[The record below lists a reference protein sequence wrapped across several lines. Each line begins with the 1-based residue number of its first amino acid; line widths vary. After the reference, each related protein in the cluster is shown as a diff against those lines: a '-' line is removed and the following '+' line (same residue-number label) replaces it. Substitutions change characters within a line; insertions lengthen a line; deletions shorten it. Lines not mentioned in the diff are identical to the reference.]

1 MNLEGMNSAPQAD
14 DAEIKMLQQ
23 QGWDVETTSADE
35 AQRVEIENGLIN
47 AGMEVQVFLNPDNQ
61 TYTILR
67 KAPAEETY
75 TEDPAANAVDES
87 GPQNVSD
94 GQREKM
100 EEVFPGLF
108 GNPEDENKN
117 KAA

>member
-1 MNLEGMNSAPQAD
+1 MNIEGMNSAPMAD
-14 DAEIKMLQQ
+14 EAEIQMLQQ
-23 QGWDVETTSADE
+23 QGWDVETASADE

-47 AGMEVQVFLNPDNQ
+47 AGMEVQVFANPDNS
-61 TYTILR
+61 TFTILR
-67 KAPAEETY
+67 KAPAEEAY
-75 TEDPAANAVDES
+75 TEDPATSAVDEP